1 MISDKLSFFLFLK
14 EEDRKMVLY
23 TSGNR
28 EDFIG
33 ENLLSEGQ

>member
-1 MISDKLSFFLFLK
+1 VYIFFNKIHFI
-14 EEDRKMVLY
+14 LY

-33 ENLLSEGQ
+33 EYVDSE

>member
-1 MISDKLSFFLFLK
+1 
-14 EEDRKMVLY
+14 MVLY

-33 ENLLSEGQ
+33 ENLLSEGQWWILHNRT